1 MRLLNY
7 DFHDFYG
14 LLIYFR
20 SNASQ
25 IYKYTN
31 VIKDLISYLEAP
43 MTDNTVLYNTV
54 RNIVRNHMNEK
65 VEGLEWLFVDNEYSA
80 LTSVVKEE
88 YAYSMMTRILR
99 EMLDYCNDKERMF
112 LLCDATHNIPLIL
125 SKSLPYVKK
134 PQNEIS
140 AMIKYYR
147 KQYDVSFLR
156 KELSDWK
163 RNGRNSTL

>member
-7 DFHDFYG
+7 DFHDIYA
-14 LLIYFR
+14 LLVYFR

-25 IYKYTN
+25 IYKYTKA
-31 VIKDLISYLEAP
+31 IQDLISYIEAP
-43 MTDNTVLYNTV
+43 MPDNVVLFNTV

-88 YAYSMMTRILR
+88 YAYSVMSRILR
-99 EMLDYCNDKERMF
+99 EMLDYGNDKERMF

-134 PQNEIS
+134 PQKEIR
-140 AMIKYYR
+140 AMLEYYR
-147 KQYDVSFLR
+147 KQYDVSFLK
-156 KELSDWK
+156 KELGDWK
-163 RNGRNSTL
+163 RNGRNSRL